1 MKPKISDFGMARIF
15 SKDEQEANTAKIV
28 GTYGYVSPEYL
39 KKGLYSVKSDMYSF
53 GVLLLQIIGGKV
65 TRYYGEHE
73 NLTLMEYAYELW
85 KEGRGTEFAD
95 PFLDDTASGCKILRC
110 IQIGLL
116 CVQEDANDRPSALE
130 ISSMLRSETILATIK
145 KPAFS
150 TERYPGAR

>member
-1 MKPKISDFGMARIF
+1 MGLLFQEWREAAKSEIRDIKASNILLDGEMKPKISDFGMARIF

-95 PFLDDTASGCKILRC
+95 
-110 IQIGLL
+110 
-116 CVQEDANDRPSALE
+116 
-130 ISSMLRSETILATIK
+130 
-145 KPAFS
+145 
-150 TERYPGAR
+150 

>member
-1 MKPKISDFGMARIF
+1 MARIF

-95 PFLDDTASGCKILRC
+95 
-110 IQIGLL
+110 
-116 CVQEDANDRPSALE
+116 
-130 ISSMLRSETILATIK
+130 
-145 KPAFS
+145 
-150 TERYPGAR
+150 